1 MAGPSRPIHAVTF
14 AELAAFAGRNPVLS
28 LAFVGLTVAIIANE
42 ISALLSGIKRIG
54 PAQLTA
60 LVNRDNALV
69 IDLRAAADFAKG
81 HIAGSKNVQM
91 SQFDPENKA
100 LAPAKALPVVLV
112 CNVGQTAGVAAKR
125 LRKAGFSNVAVLE
138 GGIRAWLAADLPVV
152 KGR

>member
-1 MAGPSRPIHAVTF
+1 MVVAVTF

-28 LAFVGLTVAIIANE
+28 LALVGLTVAVIVNE
-42 ISALLSGIKRIG
+42 ILGLLSGIRRIG

-69 IDLRAAADFAKG
+69 VDLRAISDFEKG
-81 HIAGSKNVQM
+81 HIAGAKNVQM
-91 SQFDPENKA
+91 SQFDPENKS

-112 CNVGQTAGVAAKR
+112 CQAGQTAQTAAKR
-125 LRKAGFSNVAVLE
+125 LRKAGFAQVAVLE
-138 GGIRAWLAADLPVV
+138 GGIQAWQSADLPLV